1 MRPAAW
7 VMMAALVWLVAPRG
21 HVPVVAAGKNPI
33 LPDCSLKGKK
43 LFGKVQVVSS
53 FPDLKVQIVEAFPD
67 LNVEVVEAS
76 PGKCGQCKCGQWMM
90 TNTFPEL
97 KIQFVTSFPDL
108 KIKYVKSFPGINN

>member
-1 MRPAAW
+1 LKRAAW
-7 VMMAALVWLVAPRG
+7 VMVAALVWLAAPRG
-21 HVPVVAAGKNPI
+21 SVPVVAAGKNPI

-76 PGKCGQCKCGQWMM
+76 PGKCGQWKM

-97 KIQFVTSFPDL
+97 KVQFVTSFPDL